1 MQQLKTI
8 MPPSNT
14 MNMVGIGIK
23 TVTSGSDPERVPET
37 LEQTKKRLEQ
47 EAAAFNNA
55 VIEPKDGI
63 FCNLCG
69 NKQSVARVIPQMSK
83 RSDGTEYVR
92 NWYVQDEL
100 CACVQK
106 RNEAIKLKKSGMK
119 DAIENVGQFVATE
132 DWQKVILQKARGFV
146 AQTQATCFFIGGSSG
161 SGKTHISTL
170 ICRTLMERGHSLI
183 YRKWLEAMRELTD
196 YRNEQRGELFKEL
209 TDIEVLYLDDVFKPS
224 GAPPNPHEVRATF
237 EIIDRRYISPKKI
250 TLISSEL
257 TIDQIERVDY
267 ATARR
272 IEEMAGNS
280 EFVTNIGKDRIFTRV
295 DYRHGR

>member
-1 MQQLKTI
+1 
-8 MPPSNT
+8 
-14 MNMVGIGIK
+14 MNLAGIGIK
-23 TVTSGSDPERVPET
+23 TENTTSDDIDRTPET
-37 LEQTKKRLEQ
+37 LEQTKMRLEK
-47 EAAAFNNA
+47 EAAAFNSA

-63 FCNLCG
+63 YCNLCG
-69 NKQSVARVIPQMSK
+69 NKQTVARVVPVMGK
-83 RSDGTEYVR
+83 RSDGSEYPR

-100 CACVQK
+100 CACVAK
-106 RNEAIKLKKSGMK
+106 RNEMIKLKKSGMK
-119 DAIENVGQFVATE
+119 DAIDNVGKFVANE
-132 DWQKVILQKARGFV
+132 DWQKAILQKARSFV
-146 AQTQATCFFIGGSSG
+146 AQSDATCFFVGGSSG

-170 ICRTLMERGHSLI
+170 ICRTLIERGHSLI

-209 TDIEVLYLDDVFKPS
+209 TDIEVLYLDDVFKPT

-257 TIDQIERVDY
+257 TIDQIERIDY

-280 EFVTNIGKDRIFTRV
+280 EFVINVGKDRIFTRV
-295 DYRHGR
+295 DYRHGQ